1 MIIHKTN
8 NTTNEWVLKEIK
20 DYFWSYATK
29 DILWV
34 AALSLLMAF
43 SATNAMMDYIP
54 PSTLG
59 RLVAT
64 VFISSLFILFP
75 ASFLARY
82 RKLVITIE
90 EKWATEEEREVLR
103 KDFSES
109 VSVFDGAMR
118 MGEKYSFMV
127 KELRIVNTYDISFFS
142 TKNTFVSRT
151 PMQVYAAMDY
161 GKEIAIYDYPDSS
174 KAKKTANEWI
184 AEANHVL
191 DTKKSMDVKN
201 IADEELKKAEI
212 KGELDTTKK
221 EIIWGVVFLSLMIG
235 MTIGVSIYLL
245 PFNDTD
251 RSGYLAVVISGI
263 LYAAIIAIDLGKTYS
278 EYQEIKEQLQE

>member
-118 MGEKYSFMV
+118 MGEKYSFMA

>member
-43 SATNAMMDYIP
+43 FATNAMMDYIP

-118 MGEKYSFMV
+118 MGEKYSFMA

-263 LYAAIIAIDLGKTYS
+263 LYAAIIAIDLGKKYS
-278 EYQEIKEQLQE
+278 EYQEIKEHLQE

>member
-1 MIIHKTN
+1 
-8 NTTNEWVLKEIK
+8 
-20 DYFWSYATK
+20 
-29 DILWV
+29 
-34 AALSLLMAF
+34 MAF

-118 MGEKYSFMV
+118 MGEKYSFMA

>member
-1 MIIHKTN
+1 
-8 NTTNEWVLKEIK
+8 
-20 DYFWSYATK
+20 
-29 DILWV
+29 
-34 AALSLLMAF
+34 
-43 SATNAMMDYIP
+43 
-54 PSTLG
+54 
-59 RLVAT
+59 
-64 VFISSLFILFP
+64 
-75 ASFLARY
+75 
-82 RKLVITIE
+82 
-90 EKWATEEEREVLR
+90 
-103 KDFSES
+103 
-109 VSVFDGAMR
+109 
-118 MGEKYSFMV
+118 
-127 KELRIVNTYDISFFS
+127 
-142 TKNTFVSRT
+142 
-151 PMQVYAAMDY
+151 MQVYAAMDY
-161 GKEIAIYDYPDSS
+161 GKEIAIYDYPDYS

-221 EIIWGVVFLSLMIG
+221 EIIRGVVLLSLMIG

-263 LYAAIIAIDLGKTYS
+263 LYAAIIAIDLGKQYS